1 MKKEELITNGK
12 DTFMKVWL
20 RKWEFLDKGIKSC
33 IKVVIAI
40 SVLTYMAMFGI
51 SAFDHVASPENG
63 EAIEIYENPNEYIW
77 RSIVELDEEN
87 GNVVYIGQT
96 ISKEKAIQMAR
107 DNANAFNHLVSEK
120 YANVAEGISHDVPKN
135 FKNYVEV
142 YWAPYEEA
150 IFIVSRGTKV
160 DAGYEKIQLDK

>member
-1 MKKEELITNGK
+1 MKREELITNGK

-20 RKWEFLDKGIKSC
+20 RKWEFLDKGIKSF
-33 IKVVIAI
+33 IKGVIAI

-51 SAFDHVASPENG
+51 SAFDHVSSPENG
-63 EAIEIYENPNEYIW
+63 EAIEIYENPDQYIW
-77 RSIVELDEEN
+77 RSIVELDVEN
-87 GNVVYIGQT
+87 GNVIYIGQT

-120 YANVAEGISHDVPKN
+120 YADLKAGITNDVPKN
-135 FKNYVEV
+135 FKNYVDV

-150 IFIVSRGTKV
+150 VFIVPRGMKV